1 MKTMK
6 KIVAIVAAVLML
18 LSVMPIAAFAAD
30 AETIKY
36 TISSYPAGTQYKAET
51 HELDEYL
58 TVITNTRCHFT
69 TELRIYAPNGGVN
82 GEVILAST
90 RELTTVVLNAG
101 NKASTLTV
109 STSPDNSTWTQHST
123 LSVASSYKDLS
134 ISNLPAGTKYIKL
147 VNGSGQVR
155 IKYITVSYA
164 ADAPAEPEV
173 PSDCE
178 HEWEL
183 ISTTAATC
191 TAAGEEHYECSGCGE
206 SKTEAIDALGHT
218 YGETVET
225 VAPDCT
231 NAGEQES
238 TCSVCGDVKTE
249 TVKALGHTY
258 VDGACSVCGEVE
270 PLEVTIVTFANTGVL
285 DGSTSISWTNGGF
298 QFTAYKAGST
308 SAIRTSDADH
318 FRIYAHNKVV
328 VSGLNGEKL
337 TKVQFN
343 ATTTDY
349 ANTLGQQAAEG
360 WVASVD
366 GTVVTFTAT
375 TGSAE
380 SLTIADVSAQTRVS
394 SVIITPYVASESD
407 CEHDYVGVETQAP
420 TCSAEGV
427 MTYTCSKCQESYT
440 EAIAVIPHN
449 YVEDVIDSTCT
460 TTGTKTYECSVCFD
474 SYDEVIPVKAHNYV
488 DDVCADCGHVKAY
501 KGTIDFSNAEQR
513 TELTTQIQIW
523 TNEGLTFTNNK
534 LTGNNIAD
542 YTNPI
547 RIYKNSGIVIEFPEM
562 SKLIIDA
569 SGVGN
574 DYLWD
579 ATLEA
584 AGLSFTVENQIYT
597 ITFAEAKNSL
607 NLTCANQVRAN
618 SITAIVAHECVWA
631 DATCTAPKT
640 CSKCGATEGEA
651 LGHTYFDDCSA
662 ICEVC
667 GYEREAGHN
676 VIHVEAKAATCTAI
690 GNIEYWYCD
699 VCGMAWLDEA
709 CTLNT
714 NLRAVNLPMAEHTYD
729 NDFDVDCN
737 VCGAIRDVDC
747 PLFNAQKSI
756 SEDVNGYAVKF
767 DCAAEGFGILPGTF
781 VQADYTNAAYNGYKL
796 VKLGVVASNGVSE
809 TNIEGLRMYDLADGV
824 AKFAFRIINIPAD
837 KLDVEIA
844 MTPYYIVEI
853 DGVETTLYGEA
864 VTGSYAEIAG

>member
-6 KIVAIVAAVLML
+6 KIVAILAVALML
-18 LSVMPIAAFAAD
+18 CSILPLSVFAAD

-69 TELRIYAPNGGVN
+69 SELRIYAPSGSVS

-90 RELTTVVLNAG
+90 REMTAVVLNAG
-101 NKASTLTV
+101 YKTSTLTI

-183 ISTTAATC
+183 ISTTPATC
-191 TAAGEEHYECSGCGE
+191 TTAGEEHYECAACGE
-206 SKTEAIDALGHT
+206 SKTEAIDALGHN
-218 YGETVET
+218 YGAATET

-258 VDGACSVCGEVE
+258 VDGKCSACGAEM
-270 PLEVTIVTFANTGVL
+270 PLEATITFGDDKAQRTEYSTESQKWEHDGLVLINNKAASTNNIGDFTNPAGRFYKDSEIIISFPGMTSLVIDATGMDTKYLWDASLEAAGLSFTVEEKIYTITFAEAKNSITLTAANQVRANT
-285 DGSTSISWTNGGF
+285 I
-298 QFTAYKAGST
+298 TAY
-308 SAIRTSDADH
+308 
-318 FRIYAHNKVV
+318 
-328 VSGLNGEKL
+328 
-337 TKVQFN
+337 
-343 ATTTDY
+343 
-349 ANTLGQQAAEG
+349 
-360 WVASVD
+360 
-366 GTVVTFTAT
+366 
-375 TGSAE
+375 GSA
-380 SLTIADVSAQTRVS
+380 
-394 SVIITPYVASESD
+394 PSD

-427 MTYTCSKCQESYT
+427 MTYTCSKCQESYN
-440 EAIAVIPHN
+440 EAIATIPHS
-449 YVEDVIDSTCT
+449 YVEDIIDSTCT
-460 TTGTKTYECSVCFD
+460 ATGTKTCECSVCGH
-474 SYDEVIPVKAHNYV
+474 SYVEVIPVKAHNYV

-523 TNEGLTFTNNK
+523 ANEGLTFTNNK

-569 SGVGN
+569 NGIGN

-584 AGLSFTVENQIYT
+584 AGLSFTVANGIYT
-597 ITFAEAKNSL
+597 ITFAEAKNSIE
-607 NLTCANQVRAN
+607 LTCANQVRAN
-618 SITAIVAHECVWA
+618 SITAIVAHECVYDHACDA
-631 DATCTAPKT
+631 DCN
-640 CSKCGATEGEA
+640 KCGETREVADHEYTDA
-651 LGHTYFDDCSA
+651 FDT
-662 ICEVC
+662 
-667 GYEREAGHN
+667 
-676 VIHVEAKAATCTAI
+676 TC
-690 GNIEYWYCD
+690 NI
-699 VCGMAWLDEA
+699 
-709 CTLNT
+709 
-714 NLRAVNLPMAEHTYD
+714 
-729 NDFDVDCN
+729 
-737 VCGAIRDVDC
+737 CGAVRSVVAPATAC
-747 PLFNAQKSI
+747 GFSR
-756 SEDVNGYAVKF
+756 SEDVRGLAVRF
-767 DCAAEGFGILPGTF
+767 EIPVTGMGIDVTT
-781 VQADYTNAAYNGYKL
+781 AIYDNATVNGYKL
-796 VKLGVVASNGVSE
+796 ISMGAIASNGVSQKDIPAVYLCNDDVS
-809 TNIEGLRMYDLADGV
+809 TS
-824 AKFAFRIINIPAD
+824 AKFAIRIINIPEG
-837 KLDVEIA
+837 KEDVQVTF
-844 MTPYYIVEI
+844 TPYVIVEI
-853 DGVETTLYGEA
+853 GGEQVTIYGEA
-864 VTGSYAEIAG
+864 VSSSFNG

>member
-6 KIVAIVAAVLML
+6 KIVAILAVALL
-18 LSVMPIAAFAAD
+18 LCSILPLSVFAAD

-69 TELRIYAPNGGVN
+69 TELRIYAPSGSVN

-90 RELTTVVLNAG
+90 REMTAVVLNAG

-173 PSDCE
+173 PSTCE

-183 ISTTAATC
+183 ISTTPATC
-191 TAAGEEHYECSGCGE
+191 TAAGEEYYECSGCGE

-218 YGETVET
+218 YGEPVET

-231 NAGEQES
+231 NAGEKQS

-249 TVKALGHTY
+249 TVKALGHNY
-258 VDGACSVCGEVE
+258 VDGACDVCGEVK
-270 PLEVTIVTFANTGVL
+270 PLEATIDFSTKDQRTEYSTTVQKWENDGLTLTNNKGGSTNNVGDYANPARFYKSSQIIISYEGMTKLVIDANGISSNSDWKATLANYSYTVENNVYTITFANPT
-285 DGSTSISWTNGGF
+285 DSITLTAAAQVRANSI
-298 QFTAYKAGST
+298 TAY
-308 SAIRTSDADH
+308 
-318 FRIYAHNKVV
+318 
-328 VSGLNGEKL
+328 
-337 TKVQFN
+337 
-343 ATTTDY
+343 
-349 ANTLGQQAAEG
+349 
-360 WVASVD
+360 
-366 GTVVTFTAT
+366 
-375 TGSAE
+375 GSA
-380 SLTIADVSAQTRVS
+380 
-394 SVIITPYVASESD
+394 PSD
-407 CEHDYVGVETQAP
+407 CEHNYVGVETQAP

-440 EAIAVIPHN
+440 EAIATIPHN
-449 YVEDVIDSTCT
+449 YVEDVIDATCT
-460 TTGTKTYECSVCFD
+460 TTGSKTYECSVCFD
-474 SYDEVIPVKAHNYV
+474 SYDEVIPVKPHNYV

-501 KGTIDFSNAEQR
+501 KGTIDFSSAAQR

-584 AGLSFTVENQIYT
+584 AGLSFTVENKIYT
-597 ITFAEAKNSL
+597 ITFAEAVNSL
-607 NLTCANQVRAN
+607 ELTCANQVRAN

-662 ICEVC
+662 ICDVC
-667 GYEREAGHN
+667 GYEREVSHN
-676 VIHVEAKAATCTAI
+676 VVHVEAKAATCTAI

-714 NLRAVNLPMAEHTYD
+714 NQFAVKLPVAEHTYD
-729 NDFDVDCN
+729 NDFDADCN
-737 VCGAIRDVDC
+737 GCGAIREVAAF
-747 PLFNAQKSI
+747 PVPEIGKSI
-756 SEDVNGYAVKF
+756 SEDVNGYAVLF
-767 DCAAEGFGILPGTF
+767 DANVEGLELVDGA
-781 VQADYTNAAYNGYKL
+781 ADYTNATYHGYKL
-796 VKLGVVASNGVSE
+796 LGLGVTASNSKSSTEIKGDRVYGINDE
-809 TNIEGLRMYDLADGV
+809 TGALQ
-824 AKFAFRIINIPAD
+824 FAFRIINIPAD
-837 KLDVEIA
+837 KLDTEIT
-844 MTPYYIVEI
+844 MVPYYTVEI
-853 DGVETTLYGEA
+853 DGVATTIEGEA
-864 VTGSYAEIAG
+864 VVGSYAEIAG

>member
-6 KIVAIVAAVLML
+6 KIVAILAVALML
-18 LSVMPIAAFAAD
+18 CSILPLSVFAAD

-69 TELRIYAPNGGVN
+69 TELRIYAPSGSVN

-173 PSDCE
+173 PSACE
-178 HEWEL
+178 HVWVDANCTTPKTCSECGATEGEALGHDWEI
-183 ISTTAATC
+183 ISEEEATC
-191 TAAGEEHYECSGCGE
+191 TADGSTTYECAACGE
-206 SKTEAIDALGHT
+206 S
-218 YGETVET
+218 
-225 VAPDCT
+225 
-231 NAGEQES
+231 
-238 TCSVCGDVKTE
+238 KTE

-258 VDGACSVCGEVE
+258 VDGFCSECGEAQ
-270 PLEVTIVTFANTGVL
+270 PLEITIPVTAITGTL
-285 DGSTSISWTNGGF
+285 AGDSSSISWQADGF
-298 QFTAYKAGST
+298 QFITYKAGST
-308 SAIRTSDADH
+308 SAIRTSDEDH

-328 VSGLNGEKL
+328 VSGLNGELL

-343 ATTTDY
+343 ATTAAY
-349 ANTLGQQAAEG
+349 ATVLGGCAAEG

-375 TGSAE
+375 AANGTE
-380 SLTIADVSAQTRVS
+380 NLTIEDVSAQTRVS
-394 SVIITPYVASESD
+394 SVIITPYVEAPSD

-440 EAIAVIPHN
+440 EAIAVIAHN
-449 YVEDVIDSTCT
+449 YVEDIIDATCT
-460 TTGTKTYECSVCFD
+460 TTGTITYECSVCFH
-474 SYDEVIPVKAHNYV
+474 SYDETIPVKAHNYV
-488 DDVCADCGHVKAY
+488 NDVCADCGHVKAY

-523 TNEGLTFTNNK
+523 ANEGLTFTNNK

-542 YTNPI
+542 YTDPI

-584 AGLSFTVENQIYT
+584 AGLSFTVENKIYT
-597 ITFAEAKNSL
+597 ITFAEPVNSIE
-607 NLTCANQVRAN
+607 LTAANQVRAN
-618 SITAIVAHECVWA
+618 SITAIVAHECTYDSVVTDPTCVNGGYTTNTCTKCGDSNVS
-631 DATCTAPKT
+631 DAT
-640 CSKCGATEGEA
+640 EA
-651 LGHTYFDDCSA
+651 LGHTYA
-662 ICEVC
+662 
-667 GYEREAGHN
+667 H
-676 VIHVEAKAATCTAI
+676 
-690 GNIEYWYCD
+690 
-699 VCGMAWLDEA
+699 
-709 CTLNT
+709 
-714 NLRAVNLPMAEHTYD
+714 
-729 NDFDVDCN
+729 DFDVDCD
-737 VCGAIRDVDC
+737 VCGTVRAVAGPISYEGMSVSNDC
-747 PLFNAQKSI
+747 NGLAMLFKANVEGI
-756 SEDVNGYAVKF
+756 AVK
-767 DCAAEGFGILPGTF
+767 AGTF
-781 VQADYTNAAYNGYKL
+781 VQADFTNATYNGYKL
-796 VKLGVVASNGVSE
+796 LGLGVIASNGKSE
-809 TNIEGLRMYDLADGV
+809 TDIKGLRMYELENGV
-824 AKFAFRIINIPAD
+824 AKFAFRVINIPAD
-837 KLDVEIA
+837 KLGTTIT

-853 DGVETTLYGEA
+853 DGVETTIYGEA
-864 VTGSYAEIAG
+864 VSGSYAEIAG

>member
-18 LSVMPIAAFAAD
+18 LSVMPIATFAAD

-69 TELRIYAPNGGVN
+69 TELRIYAPSGSVN

-101 NKASTLTV
+101 NKTSTLTV

-123 LSVASSYKDLS
+123 LSVASSYQDLS

-206 SKTEAIDALGHT
+206 SKTEAIDALGHS
-218 YGETVET
+218 YGEAVET
-225 VAPDCT
+225 VAPDCV

-249 TVKALGHTY
+249 TVKALGHNF
-258 VDGACSVCGEVE
+258 VDGACDVCGEAQ
-270 PLEVTIVTFANTGVL
+270 PLEVTIETFANTGVL

-308 SAIRTSDADH
+308 SDIRTSDADH

-328 VSGLNGEKL
+328 VSSLNGELL

-343 ATTTDY
+343 ATSASY
-349 ANTLGQQAAEG
+349 ATVLGGCAAEG

-375 TGSAE
+375 AANGAE
-380 SLTIADVSAQTRVS
+380 NLTIEDVSAQTRVS
-394 SVIITPYVASESD
+394 SVIITPYVAVESD

-440 EAIAVIPHN
+440 EAIAVIAHN
-449 YVEDVIDSTCT
+449 YVEDVIDATCT
-460 TTGTKTYECSVCFD
+460 TTGTKTYECSVCFH

-569 SGVGN
+569 SGIGN

-584 AGLSFTVENQIYT
+584 AGLSFTVENKIYT
-597 ITFAEAKNSL
+597 ITFAEAKNSIE
-607 NLTCANQVRAN
+607 LTCANQVRAN
-618 SITAIVAHECVWA
+618 SITAIVAHECTYDSVVTDPTCVSGGYTTNTCTKCGDSNVS
-631 DATCTAPKT
+631 DATD
-640 CSKCGATEGEA
+640 A
-651 LGHTYFDDCSA
+651 LGHSYNNEFDA
-662 ICEVC
+662 
-667 GYEREAGHN
+667 
-676 VIHVEAKAATCTAI
+676 
-690 GNIEYWYCD
+690 
-699 VCGMAWLDEA
+699 
-709 CTLNT
+709 
-714 NLRAVNLPMAEHTYD
+714 
-729 NDFDVDCN
+729 DCN
-737 VCGAIRDVDC
+737 VCGAPREVVCPIAYVGMSVSEDVSGLAM
-747 PLFNAQKSI
+747 LFNAEVEGI
-756 SEDVNGYAVKF
+756 VVK
-767 DCAAEGFGILPGTF
+767 AGTF
-781 VQADYTNAAYNGYKL
+781 VQADYTNATYNGYKL

-809 TNIEGLRMYDLADGV
+809 TNIEGLRMYDLEADN
-824 AKFAFRIINIPAD
+824 ASFAFRIINIPAD
-837 KLDVEIA
+837 KLDVEIT
-844 MTPYYIVEI
+844 MTPYYTIEI
-853 DGVETTLYGEA
+853 DGVETTIYGA
-864 VTGSYAEIAG
+864 PQTGSYAEVAG